1 MRDIPVFTVP
11 SGIATL
17 ILREIPPRGEAYVL
31 LRGVFTSQEELLT
44 ECARFC
50 RAAGAERVYYGGA
63 DVHADGAAYATLLP
77 RSILRTALPPTGA
90 LAVPIR
96 PDEADEWQR
105 LYRERFR
112 SVPAAASVCDARGA
126 CFVVES
132 GRRIGLGA
140 VSGDTLRAVA
150 ALERGRGADCVCA
163 LAALAQGERLRLTCA
178 AENRSAMRLYDR
190 LGFDAGEAVERWY
203 AFSENG
209 AASCPP

>member
-1 MRDIPVFTVP
+1 M
-11 SGIATL
+11 
-17 ILREIPPRGEAYVL
+17 
-31 LRGVFTSQEELLT
+31 
-44 ECARFC
+44 
-50 RAAGAERVYYGGA
+50 
-63 DVHADGAAYATLLP
+63 
-77 RSILRTALPPTGA
+77 
-90 LAVPIR
+90 PIR

-126 CFVVES
+126 CFVVE
-132 GRRIGLGA
+132 GGLPIGLGA

-190 LGFDAGEAVERWY
+190 LGFDAGEAVER
-203 AFSENG
+203 AGMRFRKTARR
-209 AASCPP
+209 AARLDSQLYTRRGRVYFFAKSTIEKSKNLYNYIKFVF

>member
-31 LRGVFTSQEELLT
+31 LRGVFTTQEELLA
-44 ECARFC
+44 ECAQFC
-50 RAAGAERVYYGGA
+50 RAAGAERIYFGGA
-63 DVHADGAAYATLLP
+63 DVRAEGTAYATLLP
-77 RSILRTALPPTGA
+77 RSILRASLPPTGA
-90 LAVPIR
+90 QAVPIR

-105 LYRERFR
+105 LYRARFHD
-112 SVPAAASVCDARGA
+112 VPAASSVCDTRDAY
-126 CFVVES
+126 FVVEN

-150 ALERGRGADCVCA
+150 ALERGRGSDCVCA

-178 AENRSAMRLYDR
+178 AENRPAMRLYDR
-190 LGFDAGEAVERWY
+190 LGFDTGAAVERWY
-203 AFSENG
+203 ALSENG
-209 AASCPP
+209 AADCPL